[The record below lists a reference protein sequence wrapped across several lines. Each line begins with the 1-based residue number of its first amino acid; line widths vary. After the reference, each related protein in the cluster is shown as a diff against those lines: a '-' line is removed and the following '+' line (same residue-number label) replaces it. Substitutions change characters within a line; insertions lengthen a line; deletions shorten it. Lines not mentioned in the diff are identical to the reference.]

1 MRLPVA
7 KFKYERDTALFVNL
21 TFIRC
26 FDMHPTFYLLVKIS
40 SNSRIHPNP
49 DDPRSGT
56 HFLTLVDN
64 SSNITH
70 NASNCQTHLLSFQW
84 RTSSSNQ
91 LRPLAEDGLLFAV
104 FDDHISH
111 LGIIRKHGKGYQVD
125 SISINSHRRN
135 R

>member
-1 MRLPVA
+1 MRLPA
-7 KFKYERDTALFVNL
+7 AEFKYERDMAKLKHS

-26 FDMHPTFYLLVKIS
+26 FDTHPAVCW

-49 DDPRSGT
+49 DNPRSGI

-64 SSNITH
+64 SSNILLH
-70 NASNCQTHLLSFQW
+70 NASECQTHSSFPW
-84 RTSSSNQ
+84 HTSSSNQ
-91 LRPLAEDGLLFAV
+91 LRPLAEDGLLFAM